1 MRVFYR
7 IVTHGLPGE
16 FQFLHTGRSVG
27 IDNIVIANLCFGKT
41 AKIVVSINGDN
52 TFGVGML
59 EHRAVGGILIAVL
72 TGIRILDR
80 CLIAGIIVSHHY
92 CR

>member
-1 MRVFYR
+1 
-7 IVTHGLPGE
+7 
-16 FQFLHTGRSVG
+16 
-27 IDNIVIANLCFGKT
+27 
-41 AKIVVSINGDN
+41 
-52 TFGVGML
+52 ML

>member
-1 MRVFYR
+1 MFRE
-7 IVTHGLPGE
+7 L
-16 FQFLHTGRSVG
+16 QFFHTGGSVG

-41 AKIVVSINGDN
+41 AKIVVSISGNN

-59 EHRAVGGILIAVL
+59 EYCAVGSILIAVL